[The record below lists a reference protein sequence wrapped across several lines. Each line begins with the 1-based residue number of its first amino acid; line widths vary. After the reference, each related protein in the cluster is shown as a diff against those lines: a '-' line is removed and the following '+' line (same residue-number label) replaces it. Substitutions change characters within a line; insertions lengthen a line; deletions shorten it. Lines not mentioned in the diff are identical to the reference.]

1 MKLHRK
7 IAIATGLVGS
17 ETRAGQVGRGSSG
30 QKIPGC
36 LRWGRVYWLGAEV
49 AEVAIAGVGGAVI
62 LFLIRIAQ
70 LKPESRCISTQL
82 KVFLS
87 LLVL

>member
-1 MKLHRK
+1 MGV
-7 IAIATGLVGS
+7 AATKS
-17 ETRAGQVGRGSSG
+17 AESTGSSSDVVA
-30 QKIPGC
+30 QA
-36 LRWGRVYWLGAEV
+36 VVSASAEV
-49 AEVAIAGVGGAVI
+49 ASAGVGGAVI